1 MNTTHTFNNESTYI
15 NDCIIFA
22 FTIITAITI
31 YKWIQSLT
39 NKKNNYNIDINI
51 SINHNKCKGIK
62 KNGKPCKQRGDPNQS
77 GGPIINGYC
86 KYHRK

>member
-1 MNTTHTFNNESTYI
+1 MYYNTKHKLNTIMNTTHTFNNESTYI

-51 SINHNKCKGIK
+51 SIYTIAGFCIFTFTTSIQKELI
-62 KNGKPCKQRGDPNQS
+62 S
-77 GGPIINGYC
+77 
-86 KYHRK
+86 